1 MSNRTME
8 FKARLIYNPTAGS
21 FPSSVIGQQIK
32 QVVYGYGW
40 ELEMKSSESGEHVTQ
55 LASEAAQLGY
65 EAVFVAGGD
74 GTVNLALSGLVG
86 TKTALGVLPGGTAN
100 VLAQELGLTS
110 LHFLRSNKMVHAAR
124 LLVEGC
130 IHETDV
136 GYCNGNPFL
145 LWAGIGLDGFIVHR
159 IEPRKPWEKQLSVLH
174 YTSKAVWNL
183 HLWKG
188 IELEID
194 AGETHIRGNYLMAV
208 ASNIRLYVG
217 GLAELS
223 PSAMLDDG
231 NMDLWL
237 FDGSS
242 PLDTY
247 QRALDLFS
255 KRHLSSDSMT
265 CLTFDQA
272 SIQSVARLF
281 TQLDAEPYEA
291 RGRID
296 LNVRSRHLR
305 LMVPAEASTRLY
317 KYPPVVKFSNPE
329 SDVPKR
335 GSQH

>member
-1 MSNRTME
+1 MKY
-8 FKARLIYNPTAGS
+8 KARLIYNPTAGS
-21 FPSSVIGQQIK
+21 FPSSVISQQVA
-32 QVVYGYGW
+32 QVVKDYGW
-40 ELEMKSSESGEHVTQ
+40 ELEISLSESGEHVTQ
-55 LASEAAQLGY
+55 LSAEAAQRGFD
-65 EAVFVAGGD
+65 AVFLAGGD
-74 GTVNLALSGLVG
+74 GTINLALPGLVG
-86 TKTALGVLPGGTAN
+86 TETALATLPGGTAN

-159 IEPRKPWEKQLSVLH
+159 IEPRKAWEKQLSVLH

-183 HLWKG
+183 HFWNG
-188 IELEID
+188 IELKID
-194 AGETHIRGNYLMAV
+194 SGDTHIKGNYLMAV

-231 NMDLWL
+231 KMDLWL

-242 PLDTY
+242 PLDAY

-255 KRHLSSDSMT
+255 KRHLSSEHMT
-265 CLTFDQA
+265 CLPFKKVSVQSA
-272 SIQSVARLF
+272 SRLY

-291 RGRID
+291 EGRID
-296 LNVRSRHLR
+296 LDVRRRQLR
-305 LMVPAEASTRLY
+305 LMVPAEVSTRLY
-317 KYPPVVKFSNPE
+317 SALPVAKLH
-329 SDVPKR
+329 
-335 GSQH
+335 Q